1 MSTAA
6 SASAQEAAPLVGS
19 ALLRRPAL
27 TALLFAAWLSCAYF
41 VLGPSS
47 YVRVIDN
54 ADGVLPAHLAF
65 RNAPSGWWAQPWAG
79 GVDRLSQGMALDGSV
94 LLFLVFP
101 GWAAYAMVM
110 LVQRFIATY
119 FTFRLLRDRLQC
131 EPIVALAGGAA
142 YGLFSQSAVN
152 FSWAGFTLYDG
163 LALPALP
170 LLLWWFAGLPRRRW
184 TSELAAAFGLGIA
197 LAFSGGFFA
206 TLLFP
211 VLVFWFVAIDRR
223 KELRFWSAL
232 AGFAAG
238 WTAPMIPFL
247 MAAGQHAA
255 ASHRAHWNFIAGLN
269 AGLAPRLR
277 VLAVGLKDNA
287 IPAVLIVAALWR
299 VRGRERRLRWLA
311 LTAAF
316 CLGFGTLY
324 YLAARAIPALATLT
338 HGANLDRWYLLAPF
352 FLIVGGAYAIRPLME
367 GASLPGIR
375 GRTWPLATIAGAVAL
390 VLLAIQSLVVNARML
405 NLAVAG
411 DNFAALFR
419 NPEIRE
425 LAAATRNEPP
435 FRVATVAAD
444 AHAGTPWHPAYAW
457 AYGFDTADG
466 YVNLYPRRYQELW
479 HQLIGPLLRDNPL
492 RQAYFDEWG
501 NRIYLFPPDAG
512 FPAHQAIKVDSYYRL
527 NLLSLLNVEYLISP
541 VPLSDAALQLLPA
554 GMRDEQRAWQASPR
568 LHRLVEMI
576 RGRNPGIP
584 LYIYRNA
591 QVLPR
596 FSLAT
601 TVRAFS
607 DRDALLA
614 AMAETPASEL
624 HRIAF
629 VEDGVGLIAA
639 EARDGGTV
647 EIASL
652 SPDRI
657 ELRVSSNAAGVLV
670 AAQNY
675 DPNWQAMVDGAPA
688 AVYPL
693 DGALLGLTVAAGT
706 HTVELRYEPSY
717 EFRRR

>member
-1 MSTAA
+1 M
-6 SASAQEAAPLVGS
+6 
-19 ALLRRPAL
+19 
-27 TALLFAAWLSCAYF
+27 
-41 VLGPSS
+41 
-47 YVRVIDN
+47 DN
-54 ADGVLPAHLAF
+54 ADGVLSAHLAF

-79 GVDRLSQGMALDGSV
+79 GVDRLSQGMALDASV

-110 LVQRFIATY
+110 LLQRFVATY

-163 LALPALP
+163 LALPAMP
-170 LLLWWFAGLPRRRW
+170 LLLWWFAGLSRW
-184 TSELAAAFGLGIA
+184 RWRDELAAAFGLGIA
-197 LAFSGGFFA
+197 LAISGGFFA

-211 VLVFWFVAIDRR
+211 VLVFWFVAVDRR

-238 WTAPMIPFL
+238 WIAPMIPFL

-269 AGLAPRLR
+269 AGLAPRLL
-277 VLAVGLKDNA
+277 VLSRGLKDNA
-287 IPAVLIVAALWR
+287 IPAVLIVGALCR
-299 VRGRERRLRWLA
+299 ARGCERRLRWLA
-311 LTAAF
+311 LAAAF

-324 YLAARAIPALATLT
+324 YLAAQAIPTLGT
-338 HGANLDRWYLLAPF
+338 VTAGANLDRWYLLAPF
-352 FLIVGGAYAIRPLME
+352 FLIAGGAYAIRPLME
-367 GASLPGIR
+367 GASLPAW
-375 GRTWPLATIAGAVAL
+375 GRKWPLPTVAGAVAL
-390 VLLAIQSLVVNARML
+390 VLLVFQSLVVNARML
-405 NLAVAG
+405 NLAAAG
-411 DNFAALFR
+411 DNFAAVFR
-419 NPEIRE
+419 NPEMRE
-425 LAAATRNEPP
+425 LAAATRNQPP

-444 AHAGTPWHPAYAW
+444 AHSGTPWHPAYAW
-457 AYGFDTADG
+457 AYGLDTADG

-479 HQLIGPLLRDNPL
+479 HRVIGPLLRDNPL

-501 NRIYLFPPDAG
+501 NRIYLFPPDSG
-512 FPAHQAIKVDSYYRL
+512 FPAHQAIKVARYYRL

-541 VPLSDAALQLLPA
+541 VPLSDPALQLLPA

-568 LHRLVEMI
+568 WHRMLAML
-576 RGRNPGIP
+576 RGRNPGIA

-596 FSLAT
+596 FFLAT

-614 AMAETPASEL
+614 AMAEMPASEL
-624 HRIAF
+624 RRTAL
-629 VEDGVGLIAA
+629 VGAGVAPLAP
-639 EARDGGTV
+639 EARGGAAV
-647 EIASL
+647 EVESL

-657 ELRVSSNAAGVLV
+657 ELRVSSNGPGVLV

-675 DPNWQAMVDGAPA
+675 DPNWRAMLDGAPA
-688 AVYPL
+688 TVFPV
-693 DGALLGLTVAAGT
+693 DGALLGVTLAAGT
-706 HTVELRYEPSY
+706 HTVELRYEPPY
-717 EFRRR
+717 QFRRHGTGDLGFEPQETRDHNKATSTSRSQWGK